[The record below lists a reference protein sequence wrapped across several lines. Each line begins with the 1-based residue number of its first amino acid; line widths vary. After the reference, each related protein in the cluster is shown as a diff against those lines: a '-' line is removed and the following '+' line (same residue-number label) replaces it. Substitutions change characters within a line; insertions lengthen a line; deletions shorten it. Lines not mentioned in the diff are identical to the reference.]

1 MLAILSYTG
10 IVLLLINSIAYF
22 LRFNTNNSAYK
33 CFTIYLA
40 GIFFIQSCT
49 VLMAIN
55 GLNNHFLSGYY
66 LFFQFILLGLFF
78 NRLLLPLDKKKAT
91 IIKYATGIASIG
103 LILQYVFDPEL
114 YYSVNTTGFLITSL
128 LLICY
133 CLFYLF
139 ELLSK
144 KSVFSLVTVGVFIY
158 LISSTLIFFSTAS
171 AITVALSNEIFNV
184 LWIINIILFNIYQL
198 LILWEWKQHFFYRT
212 IK

>member
-10 IVLLLINSIAYF
+10 ILLLLINSIIYF
-22 LRFNTNNSAYK
+22 LRFNNNNSAYK

-40 GIFFIQSCT
+40 GIFFIQSGT
-49 VLMAIN
+49 VIMAVN

-66 LFFQFILLGLFF
+66 LFFQFVLLSLFF
-78 NRLLLPLDKKKAT
+78 NLLLLPLDNKKAA
-91 IIKYATGIASIG
+91 IIKYTSGITITG
-103 LILQYVFDPEL
+103 LILQYAVDPDL
-114 YYSVNTTGFLITSL
+114 YYSVNTTGFLITSV
-128 LLICY
+128 LLISY

-144 KSVFSLVTVGVFIY
+144 KSVFSLVTIGIFIY

-171 AITVALSNEIFNV
+171 VITVALSDRMFQA

-198 LILWEWKQHFFYRT
+198 LISWEWKQHFFCKT
-212 IK
+212 TK